1 MVFLQ
6 AVYSVV
12 CLDKYGFTKQ
22 GVILFACPRL
32 IPFCSWKN
40 ASCKRKGLSGR
51 VQPITCKSEVENY
64 AISDIMPSFFSPNP
78 VWVNWLRENKIMPAS
93 MWGDTLMCCTSFPDF
108 LISSAGAELHRRV
121 QIQLKVGDKSGNGLF
136 LTTSPEIMY
145 QTPLNFLESKLHPT
159 SCSLLWA
166 KSCQHVCS

>member
-6 AVYSVV
+6 VVYSVT

-40 ASCKRKGLSGR
+40 ALCKRKGLSGR

-64 AISDIMPSFFSPNP
+64 VINDIMPSFCSLNP
-78 VWVNWLRENKIMPAS
+78 VWVNRLRENRIMPAS
-93 MWGDTLMCCTSFPDF
+93 MWGDNLMCCTPFPDF
-108 LISSAGAELHRRV
+108 LISSTGAEHHRRV
-121 QIQLKVGDKSGNGLF
+121 QIHLKVDGKSGNDIF
-136 LTTSPEIMY
+136 LTTSLEIMY
-145 QTPLNFLESKLHPT
+145 QPPQNILESKVHPT
-159 SCSLLWA
+159 SCSLLWTQ
-166 KSCQHVCS
+166 SCQHVSS